1 MFKKYLLINS
11 TYSWRYLNVAYGGD
25 RWRLLTFPLNEHT
38 LYCIIYWSFI
48 CSMPKCPSIP
58 INGQVAGFIDI
69 NSSLTWSWLAFFM
82 CGSEKAFVSDFHL
95 FAYMFPTFGFIWR
108 HHPWKMT
115 GSISEL
121 SSFYR
126 LLCTVTILKQQT
138 KINPNVIQ
146 FKLW

>member
-1 MFKKYLLINS
+1 MVVIDGDFLHSPWMNILFTVLFIGLLSAQCPNAHQFQSTVRSRDLLIS
-11 TYSWRYLNVAYGGD
+11 IALWRGRD
-25 RWRLLTFPLNEHT
+25 WRFLCVGVKKLLFR
-38 LYCIIYWSFI
+38 ISI
-48 CSMPKCPSIP
+48 C
-58 INGQVAGFIDI
+58 
-69 NSSLTWSWLAFFM
+69 L
-82 CGSEKAFVSDFHL
+82 
-95 FAYMFPTFGFIWR
+95 AYMFPTFGFIWR